1 VIVFQSNTIFTTY
14 DMEQKIA
21 FNTKIE
27 LPSVRNIIVIAS
39 GKGGVGKSTI
49 AANLAIALS
58 NTGVSTAL
66 VDADIYGPSI
76 PLMFNVVN
84 EKPLEQEIND
94 KKVIMPVK
102 RYGISLLSIGFF
114 IDSEKAAVWRGPMAS
129 KVLIQL
135 LEDTHWGEV
144 DYMIIDLP
152 PGTSDIQ
159 LTIAQKLQVT
169 GAIIVTTP
177 QNVALASVKKAIEM
191 FYQDK
196 IKIPVKGIV
205 ENMSYFSSMEFHNKK
220 YNIFGEGGGEKISK
234 EFNIPLLEKIP
245 IDRKICESG
254 DLGHSIALKNEGVF
268 SLLFNELA
276 IKIIEQI
283 KEVKYNINP

>member
-1 VIVFQSNTIFTTY
+1 MIVFQSNTIFTTY